1 MKIFMQVFIAVLTAI
16 AHLPLIDM
24 CVVGIKLAIPMQ
36 DYLAMVILI
45 LEALML
51 VALMGGMLYID
62 IKGEN
67 L

>member
-1 MKIFMQVFIAVLTAI
+1 MKLIMQIIIGVLTAI

-51 VALMGGMLYID
+51 VALMCGMLYID